1 MSLVAQRLQA
11 IKASPTLAVSAKA
24 AKLKAEGKD
33 VIAMGAGEPDFD
45 TPQFIKDA
53 AIAAINKGL
62 TKYTPAGGTAS
73 LKKAIIAKYKREN
86 SLDYTEKQILVSCGG
101 KQTSF
106 NLCMALLNPGDEAII
121 PAPYWV
127 SYPDMAM
134 MAGGKPVFVFAG
146 VEQGFKITAEQL
158 ERAITP
164 KSRLLWINSPSN
176 PTGGVY
182 TADELKALGE
192 VLRRHPQV
200 VIATD
205 DMYEHILLDGSKFVN
220 ILNVCP
226 DLYPRT
232 VTMNGVSKAYAM
244 TGWRIGYCGGPA
256 DLIEAMDNVQ
266 SHSTSNPTSISQYAA
281 EAALTGDQSCIDPM
295 VAAFKERGKVVA
307 DGLNRIPGVKCL
319 APAGAF
325 YAFPDCREAIARLHA
340 AGKIAAPTDM
350 ALCDYLLTRPK
361 AVAAVPGSAF
371 GAEGYLRISFAT
383 SMENIRKAVERMA
396 EAIAPERV
404 AA

>member
-1 MSLVAQRLQA
+1 MSLVANRLKV
-11 IKASPTLAVSAKA
+11 IKPSPTLAVSAKA

-45 TPQFIKDA
+45 TPDFIKEA
-53 AIAAINKGL
+53 AIAAIRKGL
-62 TKYTPAGGTAS
+62 TKYTAAGGTPS

-86 SLDYTEKQILVSCGG
+86 GLDYTDKQILVSVGG

-106 NLCMALLNPGDEAII
+106 NLCMALLNPGDEAIV
-121 PAPYWV
+121 PAPFWV

-134 MAGGKPVFVFAG
+134 MADGKPVFIQAG
-146 VEQGFKITAEQL
+146 IEQGFKITAQQL

-164 KSRLLWINSPSN
+164 RSRLIWINSPSN
-176 PTGGVY
+176 PTGAVY
-182 TADELKALGE
+182 TAEELKSLGA
-192 VLRRHPQV
+192 VLRKHPNI

-220 ILNVCP
+220 IVNVCP
-226 DLYPRT
+226 DLYSRT
-232 VTMNGVSKAYAM
+232 VVMNGVSKAYSM
-244 TGWRIGYCGGPA
+244 TGWRIGYCGGPQE
-256 DLIEAMDNVQ
+256 LIDAMENVQ

-281 EAALTGDQSCIDPM
+281 EAALNGDQSCMDPM
-295 VAAFKERGKVVA
+295 LVAFKERAKVITE
-307 DGLNRIPGVKCL
+307 GLNRIPGVKSL
-319 APAGAF
+319 MPTGAF
-325 YAFPDCREAIARLHA
+325 YAFPDCREAIKKLHA
-340 AGKIAAPTDM
+340 AGKIAAPTDL
-350 ALCDYLLTRPK
+350 ALCDYLLAQEK

-383 SMENIRKAVERMA
+383 SMENIKKAVERMA
-396 EAIAPERV
+396 SAMGEVAV

>member
-1 MSLVAQRLQA
+1 MPLVAQRLQA

-24 AKLKAEGKD
+24 ARLKAEGKD

-73 LKKAIIAKYKREN
+73 LKKAIVAKFKREN
-86 SLDYTEKQILVSCGG
+86 GLDYAEKQILVSVGG

-106 NLCMALLNPGDEAII
+106 NLCLALLNPGDEAII

-134 MAGGKPVFVFAG
+134 MAGATPVFISAG
-146 VEQGFKITAEQL
+146 IEQGYKITAQQL
-158 ERAITP
+158 EKAITP
-164 KSRLLWINSPSN
+164 KTRLLWINSPSN
-176 PTGGVY
+176 PTGAVY
-182 TADELKALGE
+182 TAGELESLGE
-192 VLRRHPQV
+192 VLRKHPQV
-200 VIATD
+200 VIASD

-220 ILNVCP
+220 ILNACP

-232 VTMNGVSKAYAM
+232 VTMNGVSKAYSM

-256 DLIEAMDNVQ
+256 ELIEAMENVQ
-266 SHSTSNPTSISQYAA
+266 SHSTSNPASISQYAA

-295 VAAFKERGKVVA
+295 VAAFKERGKFVA
-307 DGLNRIPGVKCL
+307 EGLNRIPGVKCL
-319 APAGAF
+319 TPAGAF
-325 YAFPDCREAIARLHA
+325 YVFPDCREAIARLHA
-340 AGKIAAPTDM
+340 AGRIAAPTDM

-383 SMENIRKAVERMA
+383 SMDNLHKAVERMA
-396 EAIAPERV
+396 EAMAPERV